1 MLPIRR
7 GGILREV
14 RGLEAARAVPGI
26 ASVTITA
33 HVDEEIVPLPEG
45 ASYLGFAFARC
56 PSLEQ
61 VEAALR
67 EAGSRLEAVV
77 SPRLDVAVGAPAPP

>member
-26 ASVTITA
+26 TSVTITA
-33 HVDEEIVPLPEG
+33 HIDEEIVPLPEG
-45 ASYLGFAFARC
+45 ASYLGFAFARG
-56 PSLEQ
+56 PSPQQ

-67 EAGSRLEAVV
+67 EAGARIEAVV
-77 SPRLDVAVGAPAPP
+77 SPRLSVTVGAQAPV